1 MGRDD
6 GGEARCIMSHTRC
19 VKSHI
24 FAVSP
29 RSSLQA
35 ERQRGRRR
43 ALELCACPLA
53 KFSVLTQDPPKTP
66 QFAPN
71 VERWRVTDL
80 SMTKTEVRTLR
91 WSNPL
96 QRSETFKLGSDGG
109 KRVVFCEEEVS
120 LCPGPDSACLSVA
133 FSPPPRGSG
142 GGRENVTLS
151 LTPSGGGETWFIRV
165 AAEWV
170 S

>member
-1 MGRDD
+1 
-6 GGEARCIMSHTRC
+6 
-19 VKSHI
+19 
-24 FAVSP
+24 
-29 RSSLQA
+29 
-35 ERQRGRRR
+35 
-43 ALELCACPLA
+43 
-53 KFSVLTQDPPKTP
+53 
-66 QFAPN
+66 
-71 VERWRVTDL
+71 
-80 SMTKTEVRTLR
+80 MTKTEVRTLR

-151 LTPSGGGETWFIRV
+151 LTPSGGEETWFIRV